1 MSRVGSLFMRSF
13 TDDIELFTIRREK
26 DDLIIKQDKKPETD
40 HSGFCKPSAVEIIGL
55 SLKCVK

>member
-1 MSRVGSLFMRSF
+1 MRSF